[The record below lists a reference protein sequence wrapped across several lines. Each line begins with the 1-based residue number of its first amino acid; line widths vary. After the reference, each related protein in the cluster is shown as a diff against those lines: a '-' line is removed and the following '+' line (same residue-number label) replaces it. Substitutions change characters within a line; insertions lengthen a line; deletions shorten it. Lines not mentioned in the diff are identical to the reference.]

1 MYIKKIL
8 LAVALLGLVVLGYFS
23 FTIYQLIFSPNT
35 SFQAE
40 KHSVYVS
47 EKADFQTVVD
57 SLKPHLKDADAFVQ
71 VAAKKSYDQHIKS
84 GHYVLTK
91 GMNNNEIINALRS
104 TNVPVHIHFNN
115 QNSIQDFSQRL
126 SEQLDSSEE
135 EIFQTLT
142 DSLFLSDNEMD
153 AQQSLSL
160 YIPNTYE
167 FYWDSKPELIRRRL
181 VKQHE
186 SFWTPRR
193 DEKRE
198 ALNLS
203 RLDVSSLAAIVQK
216 ETSKVDER
224 PRVAGVYVNRLKR
237 GMRLQADPTLI
248 YALKEK
254 HNKPDTIIKRV
265 LNRDKL
271 IDSPFNTYLNAGVPP
286 APIAMPDISS
296 IDAVLNYEEHDY
308 FYFVADIEN
317 FGYHKFAK
325 TLRQHNRYANKYRRW
340 VNKQKI
346 YR

>member
-1 MYIKKIL
+1 
-8 LAVALLGLVVLGYFS
+8 
-23 FTIYQLIFSPNT
+23 
-35 SFQAE
+35 
-40 KHSVYVS
+40 
-47 EKADFQTVVD
+47 
-57 SLKPHLKDADAFVQ
+57 
-71 VAAKKSYDQHIKS
+71 
-84 GHYVLTK
+84 
-91 GMNNNEIINALRS
+91 MNNNEIINALRS